1 MRSCVSVIVMLG
13 SLVEIM
19 SWHFYERGSVMTI
32 NLYPTNQRQALVVS
46 SDIIHM
52 DMRFVSSVAKIICP
66 QTEMRSET
74 EKQFN

>member
-1 MRSCVSVIVMLG
+1 
-13 SLVEIM
+13 
-19 SWHFYERGSVMTI
+19 MTI

-52 DMRFVSSVAKIICP
+52 DTRFVSSVAKSICP
-66 QTEMRSET
+66 QTEMQSET